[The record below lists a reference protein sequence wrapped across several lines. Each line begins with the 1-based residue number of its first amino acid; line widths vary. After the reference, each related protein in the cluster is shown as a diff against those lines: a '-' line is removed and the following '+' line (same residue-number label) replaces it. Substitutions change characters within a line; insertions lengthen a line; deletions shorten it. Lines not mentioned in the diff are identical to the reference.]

1 MKIKSTL
8 LNNCERQLQLNSQV
22 SDCSWRCW
30 IHRFQAAF
38 LDKTIG
44 SQHQLLFNICFA
56 GTTLSICKLY
66 PFYKSEVQLL
76 LIFSNCHLLRLHSFD
91 WTGSGGCCQQAVG
104 VNSQTARSR
113 NAWETCAIKW
123 NHVISVLITWSPRR
137 GDVGKHKIVGDFLK
151 NRRAET
157 WNSPLGEFIRVLLWG
172 TSFLKTQWTK
182 VFQTKN

>member
-1 MKIKSTL
+1 MLCMQIIHSTL
-8 LNNCERQLQLNSQV
+8 HIDASYWRGGGVPQQTVKFEFHDFWSDSPNFSQQFMSNQNCQLTKANNPLV
-22 SDCSWRCW
+22 
-30 IHRFQAAF
+30 
-38 LDKTIG
+38 
-44 SQHQLLFNICFA
+44 
-56 GTTLSICKLY
+56 
-66 PFYKSEVQLL
+66 
-76 LIFSNCHLLRLHSFD
+76 LHISASHIS
-91 WTGSGGCCQQAVG
+91 TS
-104 VNSQTARSR
+104 RSR

-157 WNSPLGEFIRVLLWG
+157 WNSPLGEFIRVHLWG